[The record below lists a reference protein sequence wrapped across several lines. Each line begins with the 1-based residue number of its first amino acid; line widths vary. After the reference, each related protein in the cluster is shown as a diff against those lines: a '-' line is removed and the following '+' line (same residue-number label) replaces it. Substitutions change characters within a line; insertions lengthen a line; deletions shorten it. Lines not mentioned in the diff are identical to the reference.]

1 MRRAEL
7 HPLGEA
13 GAVTALLPS
22 HTWSEPAAPARGP
35 RCPASCYTPLVPN
48 AAAATLD
55 CKLPIIKTHT
65 KKNPLVPTGDA
76 L

>member
-13 GAVTALLPS
+13 GAFTALLPS
-22 HTWSEPAAPARGP
+22 HMWSEPAAPARGP
-35 RCPASCYTPLVPN
+35 RCPASYYAPLVPN

-55 CKLPIIKTHT
+55 WKLPIKKT
-65 KKNPLVPTGDA
+65 KKKPLLVTKGDA